1 MFTGATARAGTPIAT
16 TAATATPAVGAT
28 STAAAGTPYVD
39 GISDQSLPAW
49 DGGFSGSYF
58 ARLFSSVWVSGGHI
72 RLARYVVQWDVM
84 REASA
89 GADAHGDYR
98 ERLEA
103 WLEDVADLG
112 LVPDVALTSYD
123 GIYPQSTAE
132 YEASLQQLLERA
144 RAMGRPL
151 SYVEAWNEPNNQG
164 ALPAVRAAQLT
175 NGADALCEGG
185 DRCRVVA
192 GNLEDSPEVAGYE
205 REYEQGLDFSP
216 AIWGVHPY
224 YSVEERSEAPLEN
237 FQVNLPHGGAGAQI
251 WFTEI
256 AARACT
262 DYGGRLVE
270 DGAGG
275 QAERAAWLVDTLM
288 RNRRPEHVFYNVF
301 LLADGR
307 RPSCSTEHED
317 DALYQPGQAAGGT
330 AGPPGAGGTAA
341 GPDTPRPAA
350 GYVWDG
356 RAGEPPG
363 VCSEPLTFEAAPA
376 PAPHAIAWS
385 AQGEAGAPSL
395 TVLTDGCGAPTR

>member
-1 MFTGATARAGTPIAT
+1 MFTGAPARAGTPIAT
-16 TAATATPAVGAT
+16 TAATATPPLGAT
-28 STAAAGTPYVD
+28 SAAAAGTPYVD

-49 DGGFSGSYF
+49 DGGFTGSYF
-58 ARLFSSVWVSGGHI
+58 ARLFSSAWVSGGHI

-89 GADAHGDYR
+89 GPDAQGDYR

-103 WLEDVADLG
+103 WLGDVASLG
-112 LVPDVALTSYD
+112 LIPDLALTSYD

-144 RAMGRPL
+144 RAIGRPI

-175 NGADALCEGG
+175 NAANALCEGG
-185 DRCRVVA
+185 DGCRVVA

-205 REYEQGLDFSP
+205 REYESGLDFSP

-224 YSVEERSEAPLEN
+224 YSVEQRSEAPLEN
-237 FQVNLPHGGAGAQI
+237 FEVNLPHGGADAQI

-270 DGAGG
+270 NGAGG

-288 RNRRPEHVFYNVF
+288 RNRKPEHVFYNVF

-307 RPSCSTEHED
+307 RPSCSSERED
-317 DALYQPGQAAGGT
+317 DALYV
-330 AGPPGAGGTAA
+330 PGAGPGGTLS
-341 GPDTPRPAA
+341 GLDMPRAAA
-350 GYVWDG
+350 GYIWDG

-363 VCSEPLTFEAAPA
+363 VCSEPLTFEPVPA
-376 PAPHAIAWS
+376 PTPRAIAWS
-385 AQGEAGAPSL
+385 AQGEAGQPSL
-395 TVLTDGCGAPTR
+395 TVLTDGCGAPIR